1 MIYYKEEKK
10 KLVIPSGFVMIPIDC
25 DEAIE
30 QAREQGYQE
39 GFADGSSATCDTEEG
54 TYSLTDD
61 FDGEETVFPSE
72 GKTGFNKIVIVDD
85 GYGDAKY
92 NEGYADGIADCSGS
106 TPCDCSSAITEA
118 YESGVTEGIAEQKS
132 LLVSSAFT
140 RNGTYTRE
148 NGWNEIEVNVPQW
161 LPAEE
166 KTLSL
171 VRNVS
176 GPWEVLA
183 DSPIGMSKVTVE
195 DNGYGSWKYDQG
207 YQAGIAQC
215 SGGTSCSLQ
224 DDYELYLDGSETAG
238 QMPIWPSEGYDGIS
252 EGRVFYME
260 AYQNQWNSGHTS
272 GFTDG
277 YQSGY
282 TQGQADC
289 DCTESYEIG
298 YQDGYADG
306 RESIASGCPMQEK
319 FIRVSTIE
327 ESVTP
332 DYGYAGLSGVH
343 INAENF
349 YNTAYNDGYAAGLE
363 DCSGSTDCSSAITE
377 AYQSGYTEGYTQ
389 GQADCPECSGGT
401 CNLESGQVS
410 LGYDWTGFTRVYP
423 SQGYDGLSDVIVADL
438 GYGQRKFDEGYTEGH
453 TSGYTEGYNEAITTN
468 CGSAIT
474 EAYESGYTEGYDA
487 AGTKIY
493 SSSKDVYFDELTWV
507 DVEDSAAYSEED
519 TIMIDYKWGNTVTGS
534 NTIVLFSNESDDPT
548 AANPP
553 SPTTPSFSIL
563 MHTAGLSITTDDG
576 QGNRQIWT
584 GLNRSAQL
592 NHSYRLIVQT
602 YSYTSSVTI
611 KAALIDL
618 TSGQI
623 TTGSTNGAFHFT
635 GATSLSY
642 CINGYRNTVDGVYE
656 GMNSDWYLGG
666 IKIFDNTGR
675 MKHNYHFLNGCISD
689 VVNDLETGY
698 EAKYYDNSVETYYP
712 LTGVE
717 ETMRFFY

>member
-30 QAREQGYQE
+30 QAREDGYRE

-92 NEGYADGIADCSGS
+92 DEGYADGIADCSGS

-118 YESGVTEGIAEQKS
+118 YQSGVTEGMAEQKA
-132 LLVSSAFT
+132 LLASTAIT
-140 RNGTYTRE
+140 ANGTYTSE
-148 NGWNEIEVNVPQW
+148 NGWNSLTVDVPA
-161 LPAEE
+161 PPIIRVE
-166 KTLSL
+166 KRFNLESGDTSPWT
-171 VRNVS
+171 VRPDWTTYMTDV
-176 GPWEVLA
+176 
-183 DSPIGMSKVTVE
+183 IIT
-195 DNGYGSWKYDQG
+195 DNGYGQGKYDEG
-207 YQAGIAQC
+207 YAAGQADC
-215 SGGTSCSLQ
+215 SGGTSCNLQ

-282 TQGQADC
+282 T
-289 DCTESYEIG
+289 
-298 YQDGYADG
+298 
-306 RESIASGCPMQEK
+306 
-319 FIRVSTIE
+319 
-327 ESVTP
+327 
-332 DYGYAGLSGVH
+332 
-343 INAENF
+343 
-349 YNTAYNDGYAAGLE
+349 
-363 DCSGSTDCSSAITE
+363 
-377 AYQSGYTEGYTQ
+377 EGYTQ
-389 GQADCPECSGGT
+389 GQADCPQCSGGT
-401 CNLESGQVS
+401 GCNLEEKQVLLQSGDVGVWPVS
-410 LGYDWTGFTRVYP
+410 P
-423 SQGYDGLSDVIVADL
+423 SSGYDGMYSVVVSDD
-438 GYGQRKFDEGYTEGH
+438 GYGQYKYSEGYTTGSADGYAVGEQYGFENGYQ
-453 TSGYTEGYNEAITTN
+453 SGYTDGYNSAITAN

-487 AGTKIY
+487 ADTKIY
-493 SSSKDVYFDELTWV
+493 SSSKDVYFDEFAWV
-507 DVEDSAAYSEED
+507 DVEDSEAYSEED
-519 TIMIDYKWGNTVTGS
+519 IIMIDYKWGSTVTGS
-534 NTIVLFSNESDDPT
+534 NTIVLFSNESFDPMT
-548 AANPP
+548 WNPP

-563 MHTAGLSITTDDG
+563 MQTAGLNVTTDDG
-576 QGNRQIWT
+576 QGNRSIWM

-623 TTGSTNGAFHFT
+623 TTGSTNTAVHFT

-642 CINGYRNTVDGVYE
+642 CINGYRDTVDGAYE
-656 GMNSDWYLGG
+656 GMNTDWYLGG

-698 EAKYYDNSVETYYP
+698 EAKYYDNSVETTYP

>member
-30 QAREQGYQE
+30 QAREEGYQE

-92 NEGYADGIADCSGS
+92 DEGYADGLADCSGS
-106 TPCDCSSAITEA
+106 TPCDCSSAVTEA
-118 YESGVTEGIAEQKS
+118 YQSGITEGIAEQKA
-132 LLVSSAFT
+132 LLSSTAIT
-140 RNGTYTRE
+140 SNGTYTSE
-148 NGWNEIEVNVPQW
+148 NGWNSVNVNVPRFE
-161 LPAEE
+161 PTEE

-171 VRNVS
+171 VEHS
-176 GPWEVLA
+176 TGPWEVVA
-183 DSPIGMSKVTVE
+183 SYPIGMSKVTVE
-195 DNGYGSWKYDQG
+195 DNGYGQGKYD
-207 YQAGIAQC
+207 
-215 SGGTSCSLQ
+215 
-224 DDYELYLDGSETAG
+224 E
-238 QMPIWPSEGYDGIS
+238 
-252 EGRVFYME
+252 
-260 AYQNQWNSGHTS
+260 
-272 GFTDG
+272 
-277 YQSGY
+277 
-282 TQGQADC
+282 
-289 DCTESYEIG
+289 
-298 YQDGYADG
+298 GYADG
-306 RESIASGCPMQEK
+306 LA
-319 FIRVSTIE
+319 
-327 ESVTP
+327 
-332 DYGYAGLSGVH
+332 
-343 INAENF
+343 
-349 YNTAYNDGYAAGLE
+349 

-377 AYQSGYTEGYTQ
+377 AYQSGYTAGL
-389 GQADCPECSGGT
+389 ADCSGSSCTLEEGQLAISDFWNGGPTVVYPFTADGFSQFTVEDTNGSYAHKHYMDGYNDGLAQCSGSSCLIEDEQT
-401 CNLESGQVS
+401 AS
-410 LGYDWTGFTRVYP
+410 LNYDWTGFTIVYP
-423 SQGYDGLSDVIVADL
+423 SQGYDGLGRVLVADL
-438 GYGQRKFDEGYTEGH
+438 GYGQRKYDEGYADGH
-453 TSGYTEGYNEAITTN
+453 TSGYTEGYNEAITAN
-468 CGSAIT
+468 CGTAIE

-487 AGTKIY
+487 GGTKIY
-493 SSSKDVYFDELTWV
+493 SSSKDTYFDELAWV
-507 DVEDSAAYSEED
+507 DVENSTAYSEED

-553 SPTTPSFSIL
+553 SPTTPSFSIVL
-563 MHTAGLSITTDDG
+563 HTAGLSITTDDG

-584 GLNRSAQL
+584 GLYRSAQL

-635 GATSLSY
+635 GATSLNY

-656 GMNSDWYLGG
+656 GMNTDWYLGG
-666 IKIFDNTGR
+666 IKIFDNTGV

-698 EAKYYDNSVETYYP
+698 EAKYYDNSVETTYS